1 MKIKLIALLLAMLM
15 MLQLASCGKIH
26 YHNNNVPKPLDPSQ
40 DGGSND
46 IGTGGEENNGNNNG
60 ENQGNGENDVTDI
73 PEGALVYVYSV
84 NSRVLHRED
93 CYHAERINEEYKKTF
108 TGDLAEIIEK
118 EFELCKSCFKPPNV
132 EDNTEEPED
141 DKNKIPLEE
150 ATFLINS
157 NSLKLHCLDCY
168 HVESMSDKNI
178 EYTNLTLEEL
188 IALDEYIPCGTCL
201 PDEAE
206 EYKEKHGITDEKD

>member
-1 MKIKLIALLLAMLM
+1 MKIKLIALLLAMLT

-26 YHNNNVPKPLDPSQ
+26 YHNGNIPKPLDPSQ
-40 DGGSND
+40 DGG
-46 IGTGGEENNGNNNG
+46 TGGADTDGEENTDNNSE
-60 ENQGNGENDVTDI
+60 ENQEGNENDGTEI

-84 NSRVLHRED
+84 NSKVLHRED
-93 CYHAERINEEYKKTF
+93 CYHVERMNEDYKKTF
-108 TGDLAEIIEK
+108 VGDLAELIER
-118 EFELCKSCFKPPNV
+118 EFELCKSCFKPPKV
-132 EDNTEEPED
+132 EEDTEEPED
-141 DKNKIPLEE
+141 NTNKIPIEE
-150 ATFLINS
+150 ATYLINT

-206 EYKEKHGITDEKD
+206 EYKEKHGITDETD